1 MVYET
6 CLRNY
11 EKMGGI
17 PRQKLARTCFDI
29 LRKYF
34 ACYLVSVKSFEN
46 RNFSADA
53 ITLTLVYTHPSNL
66 V

>member
-1 MVYET
+1 MT
-6 CLRNY
+6 THLQL
-11 EKMGGI
+11 
-17 PRQKLARTCFDI
+17 QKLARTCFDI

-53 ITLTLVYTHPSNL
+53 ITLTEKKEAVYF
-66 V
+66 